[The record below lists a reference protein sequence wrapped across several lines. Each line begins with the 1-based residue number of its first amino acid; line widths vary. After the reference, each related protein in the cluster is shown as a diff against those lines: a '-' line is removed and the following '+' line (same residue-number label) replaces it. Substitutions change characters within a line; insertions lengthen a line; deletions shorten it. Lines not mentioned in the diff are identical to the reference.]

1 MKYLF
6 KVLTIALLTATTA
19 VACVEE
25 PSVAFEDVEQMA
37 LEAWIN
43 KYRPDLKDNYQ
54 EEGGYYVEILDE
66 GCADSLPVSG
76 QSAWVWYDFTGRDLQ
91 GNVCIS
97 RDDAIA
103 QQQGSYTNYTHYV
116 PYYRFCGED
125 TYSML
130 EGTYLAIYKELKI
143 GDKSYTAR
151 YGTKMRLYLP
161 SSVVSSG
168 TGLTGDGGYE
178 GQFSLDGNKP
188 MIVEMTLYGHT
199 TNPVAYEG
207 NHVDS
212 FANINGGICTEHRKD
227 TPDDETATSSRRR
240 FTRADGDGDEEE
252 EIDPRPLEFFDGK
265 WHQPIDTLAQLY
277 VKYAYSPATDTFDF
291 NAIGADTLMYPNQN
305 IYNRGKIYGGKSM
318 AAIDKEINDALVE
331 RFGNGIAYDEVLTTD
346 SVASVS
352 KANIWYITRLLDGYI
367 VDTNIDEVKRIAYGE
382 VSSEG
387 SALQFKTDDDE
398 ENNLILA
405 WLYSIPTLRLGQWA
419 SILTVST
426 YAYGIAGKS
435 GSTDSTTSS
444 SSSSYDWLNY
454 YNYMNYMNSYYGYS
468 YGSMYN
474 TGYYGYNPYY
484 YGYGYGY
491 PSYDDTADDETT
503 IISTST
509 EVLPYSPML
518 FQIYIEPAE

>member
-6 KVLTIALLTATTA
+6 KVLSITLLTVTA
-19 VACVEE
+19 LASCVEE
-25 PSVAFEDVEQMA
+25 PSVSFNQIEQKSLA
-37 LEAWIN
+37 AWID

-66 GCADSLPVSG
+66 GCADSLPIAG
-76 QSAWVWYDFTGRDLQ
+76 KSAWVWYDFTGRDLQ

-97 RDDAIA
+97 RNDAIA

-125 TYSML
+125 SYSMI
-130 EGTYLAIYKELKI
+130 EGTYLALFNELKI
-143 GDKSYTAR
+143 GDKSYKAR

-161 SSVVSSG
+161 SSVVASG
-168 TGLTGDGGYE
+168 TGMSGDGGYE

-188 MIVEMTLYGHT
+188 MIVEMTLYGHA

-212 FANINGGICTEHRKD
+212 FANINGGLCTEHRKD
-227 TPDDETATSSRRR
+227 TSDDDTSTTSRRR
-240 FTRADGDGDEEE
+240 LTRADGDDKEE

-265 WHQPIDTLAQLY
+265 WHQPVDTLAQLY
-277 VKYAYSPATDTFDF
+277 VKYAYSPATDKFDF

-305 IYNRGKIYGGKSM
+305 IYNRGKIYGSKSM
-318 AAIDKEINDALVE
+318 AAIDREINEALVE
-331 RFGNGIAYDEVLTTD
+331 RFGKGIGYDEVLTTD
-346 SVASVS
+346 SVTSVA

-367 VDTNIDEVKRIAYGE
+367 VDTNIDEVKRIVYDE

-387 SALQFKTDDDE
+387 SALQFDNSDDAD
-398 ENNLILA
+398 NNLILA

-426 YAYGIAGKS
+426 YAYGISGKT
-435 GSTDSTTSS
+435 GSTSSSSSS

-468 YGSMYN
+468 YGGMYN
-474 TGYYGYNPYY
+474 NGYYGYNPYY
-484 YGYGYGY
+484 YGYGY
-491 PSYDDTADDETT
+491 PSYGGDVEDEETT
-503 IISTST
+503 TVVSTST
-509 EVLPYSPML
+509 EILPYAPML
-518 FQIYIEPAE
+518 FQIYVEPAK